1 MAVTLPARR
10 DVLHRLA
17 RLPFPVRQTL
27 LGFAYLL
34 TPRRLPNLLP
44 LTAIAARDLLCGS
57 KRLPEAS
64 WAIKRPDGLCGLAG
78 HLSVPALLAGY
89 GRGLYVHSHLGPL
102 KWWAPEHRMVLFFD
116 QARVDKTVRRLLN
129 HGRFRV
135 SFDTAF
141 ADVMRACAEPRP
153 GRTPLTWITPR
164 IQDLFLRAHDAGHA
178 HSIEVW
184 QGERLV
190 GGVYGLAVGRLF
202 FTESL
207 FHRVHDA
214 SKVGLAVLNRHLQS
228 WGFILNDGK
237 HPTAFLADCGMAP
250 ITRAEFSRLAELYRH
265 SRHKHG
271 CWQIDPALLA
281 GDWKPGEAGGVCMQ
295 DLLPNGSA
303 CKWTAAQLIGD
314 RRSNSW

>member
-1 MAVTLPARR
+1 MAVALPARS

-17 RLPFPVRQTL
+17 RLPFAVRQTL
-27 LGFAYLL
+27 LGLGYLL

-44 LTAIAARDLLCGS
+44 LTAVAARDLFCGTR
-57 KRLPEAS
+57 RLPEAN
-64 WAIKRPDGLCGLAG
+64 WAVNRPDGLCGFAG

-102 KWWAPEHRMVLFFD
+102 KWWASEHRMVLFFD

-129 HGRFRV
+129 QGRFRV
-135 SFDTAF
+135 TFDTAF
-141 ADVMRACAEPRP
+141 AEVMRACAEPRP

-164 IQDLFLRAHDAGHA
+164 IQELFLRAHEAGHA

-184 QGERLV
+184 QGEELV

-207 FHRVHDA
+207 FHRVRDA
-214 SKVGLAVLNRHLQS
+214 SKLGFAMLNRHLQS

-237 HPTAFLADCGMAP
+237 HPTPFLADCGMVP
-250 ITRAEFSRLAELYRH
+250 VTREEFSRLAELYRH
-265 SRHKHG
+265 SRHKNG
-271 CWQIDPALLA
+271 CWHVDPALLG
-281 GDWKPGEAGGVCMQ
+281 GDWKPAEAGGVGLQ
-295 DLLPNGSA
+295 DLLPGGSA
-303 CKWTAAQLIGD
+303 CKWSAAQLMSE
-314 RRSNSW
+314 RRSNTW